1 MIRAALLGTTLLLSL
16 TGCSTA
22 VALRDRGP
30 VVSDPPTWAGF
41 LASSAPA
48 GWESSR
54 NNTRLDPRADER
66 AYPLDQWPRTPQPSL
81 YRARYLSIPT
91 SPQSQMYLRDE
102 RAYDRGGL
110 IWR

>member
-1 MIRAALLGTTLLLSL
+1 MLGATLLLSL

-22 VALRDRGP
+22 VAIRDRGP

-41 LASSAPA
+41 LASSIPA

-54 NNTRLDPRADER
+54 NDARLDPRADEH

-81 YRARYLSIPT
+81 YRVRYLSIPT
-91 SPQSQMYLRDE
+91 SPQSQIYLRDE
-102 RAYDRGGL
+102 RAYDRRVW